1 MKREAIMSKKHKK
14 TEKAQNEFILS
25 LTTAIGDLET
35 RLQACEQMEATLQA
49 QCNELRRKNEELR
62 ERVEF
67 LDIENQTLA
76 MIVEKRFNKIA
87 EGATSVLNL
96 VTKNL
101 EPRNK
106 EKR

>member
-1 MKREAIMSKKHKK
+1 MSKKHKK
-14 TEKAQNEFILS
+14 TEMAQTEFILL
-25 LTTAIGDLET
+25 LTTAIDDLET

-49 QCNELRRKNEELR
+49 QCNELRAKNEKLR

-76 MIVEKRFNKIA
+76 MIVEKRFNKLA

-101 EPRNK
+101 EPR
-106 EKR
+106 

>member
-1 MKREAIMSKKHKK
+1 MSKKHKK
-14 TEKAQNEFILS
+14 TEMAQNEFILS
-25 LTTAIGDLET
+25 LTTAIGELET

-49 QCNELRRKNEELR
+49 QCNELRAKNEKLK

-101 EPRNK
+101 EPR
-106 EKR
+106 

>member
-1 MKREAIMSKKHKK
+1 MSKKHKK
-14 TEKAQNEFILS
+14 TEMAQAEYILS
-25 LTTAIGDLET
+25 LTTAMGELET
-35 RLQACEQMEATLQA
+35 RLQACEQIQATLQA
-49 QCNELRRKNEELR
+49 QCNELRAKNEKLR

-76 MIVEKRFNKIA
+76 MIVEKRFNKLA

-101 EPRNK
+101 EPR
-106 EKR
+106 

>member
-1 MKREAIMSKKHKK
+1 MQAEI
-14 TEKAQNEFILS
+14 IIS
-25 LTTAIGDLET
+25 LNATLDDLKT
-35 RLQACEQMEATLQA
+35 RLQVCEQMQTSLQT
-49 QCNELRRKNEELR
+49 QCNELRAKNEKLR

-76 MIVEKRFNKIA
+76 MIIEKRFNKLA

-101 EPRNK
+101 EPR
-106 EKR
+106 

>member
-1 MKREAIMSKKHKK
+1 MSKKHKK
-14 TEKAQNEFILS
+14 TEMAQTEFIFS
-25 LTTAIGDLET
+25 LTTTIGELET
-35 RLQACEQMEATLQA
+35 RLQACEQIQATLQA
-49 QCNELRRKNEELR
+49 QCNEIRAKNEKLR

-76 MIVEKRFNKIA
+76 MIVEKRFNKLA

-101 EPRNK
+101 EPR
-106 EKR
+106 

>member
-1 MKREAIMSKKHKK
+1 MSKKHKK
-14 TEKAQNEFILS
+14 TEMAQNEFILS
-25 LTTAIGDLET
+25 LTTAMGELET
-35 RLQACEQMEATLQA
+35 RLQACEQIQVTLQA
-49 QCNELRRKNEELR
+49 QCNGLRAKNEKLR

-76 MIVEKRFNKIA
+76 MIVEKRFNKLA

-101 EPRNK
+101 ETR
-106 EKR
+106 

>member
-1 MKREAIMSKKHKK
+1 MSKKHKK
-14 TEKAQNEFILS
+14 TEIAQTEFILS
-25 LTTAIGDLET
+25 LTTAMGELET

-49 QCNELRRKNEELR
+49 QCNGLRAKNEELR

-76 MIVEKRFNKIA
+76 MIIEKRFNKIA

>member
-1 MKREAIMSKKHKK
+1 MSKKYKK
-14 TEKAQNEFILS
+14 TEMAQTEFIFS
-25 LTTAIGDLET
+25 LTTSIGELET

-49 QCNELRRKNEELR
+49 QCNELRAKNEKLK

-101 EPRNK
+101 EPR
-106 EKR
+106 

>member
-1 MKREAIMSKKHKK
+1 MSKKHKK

-25 LTTAIGDLET
+25 LTTAMGELET
-35 RLQACEQMEATLQA
+35 RLQACEQIQATLQA
-49 QCNELRRKNEELR
+49 QCNALRAKNEKLR
-62 ERVEF
+62 ERVDF

-101 EPRNK
+101 EPR
-106 EKR
+106 

>member
-1 MKREAIMSKKHKK
+1 MSKKHKK
-14 TEKAQNEFILS
+14 TEMAQTEFILS
-25 LTTAIGDLET
+25 LTTAMGELET
-35 RLQACEQMEATLQA
+35 RLQACEQIQATLQA
-49 QCNELRRKNEELR
+49 QCNELRAKNEKLK

-76 MIVEKRFNKIA
+76 MIVEKRLSKLA

-101 EPRNK
+101 EPR
-106 EKR
+106 

>member
-1 MKREAIMSKKHKK
+1 MSKKYKK
-14 TEKAQNEFILS
+14 EFILS
-25 LTTAIGDLET
+25 LTTAMGELET

-49 QCNELRRKNEELR
+49 QCNELRAKNEKLR

-76 MIVEKRFNKIA
+76 MIVEKRFNKLA

-101 EPRNK
+101 EPR
-106 EKR
+106 

>member
-1 MKREAIMSKKHKK
+1 MSKKHKK
-14 TEKAQNEFILS
+14 TETAQAEFILS
-25 LTTAIGDLET
+25 LTTAMGELET

-49 QCNELRRKNEELR
+49 QCNELRAKNEKLR

-76 MIVEKRFNKIA
+76 MIVEKRFNKLA

-101 EPRNK
+101 EPR
-106 EKR
+106 

>member
-1 MKREAIMSKKHKK
+1 MSKKHKK
-14 TEKAQNEFILS
+14 TETAQAEFILS
-25 LTTAIGDLET
+25 LTTAMGELET

-49 QCNELRRKNEELR
+49 QCNELRAKNEKLK

-76 MIVEKRFNKIA
+76 MIVEKRFNKLA

-101 EPRNK
+101 EPR
-106 EKR
+106 

>member
-1 MKREAIMSKKHKK
+1 MSKKHKK
-14 TEKAQNEFILS
+14 TEMAQTEFILS
-25 LTTAIGDLET
+25 LTTAMGELET
-35 RLQACEQMEATLQA
+35 RLQACEQIQATLQA
-49 QCNELRRKNEELR
+49 QCNELRAKNEKLK

-76 MIVEKRFNKIA
+76 MIVEKRFSKLA

-101 EPRNK
+101 EPR
-106 EKR
+106 

>member
-1 MKREAIMSKKHKK
+1 MSKKHKK
-14 TEKAQNEFILS
+14 TETAKAEFILS
-25 LTTAIGDLET
+25 LTTAMGELET

-49 QCNELRRKNEELR
+49 QCNELRAKNEKLR
-62 ERVEF
+62 ERIEF

-76 MIVEKRFNKIA
+76 MIVEKRFNKLA

-101 EPRNK
+101 EPR
-106 EKR
+106 

>member
-1 MKREAIMSKKHKK
+1 MSKKHKK
-14 TEKAQNEFILS
+14 TEMAQAEFITS
-25 LTTAIGDLET
+25 LTTAMGELET
-35 RLQACEQMEATLQA
+35 RLQACEQIQATLQA
-49 QCNELRRKNEELR
+49 QCNELRAKNEKLR

-76 MIVEKRFNKIA
+76 MIVEKRFNKLA

-101 EPRNK
+101 EPR
-106 EKR
+106 

>member
-1 MKREAIMSKKHKK
+1 MSKKHKK
-14 TEKAQNEFILS
+14 TETAQAEYILS
-25 LTTAIGDLET
+25 LTTAMGELET

-49 QCNELRRKNEELR
+49 QCNELRAKNEKLR
-62 ERVEF
+62 ERIEF

-101 EPRNK
+101 EPR
-106 EKR
+106 

>member
-1 MKREAIMSKKHKK
+1 MSKKHKK
-14 TEKAQNEFILS
+14 TETAQAEFILS
-25 LTTAIGDLET
+25 LTTAIGELET
-35 RLQACEQMEATLQA
+35 RLQACEQIQATLQA
-49 QCNELRRKNEELR
+49 QCNELRAKNEKLR
-62 ERVEF
+62 ERLDF

-101 EPRNK
+101 EPR
-106 EKR
+106 